1 VKATRGKGKT
11 PANGKSKAKGRKKKG
26 ANAALKQE
34 VPDMKQEESNVQCI
48 TQTGVIPQNCTVRL
62 DETNDN
68 GDKQCNKQDMPSQT
82 DALEITS
89 SHSEATN
96 VSDEAQ
102 PAIVPVT
109 EGKLDSVP
117 FTHTRIK

>member
-34 VPDMKQEESNVQCI
+34 EPDMKQEESNVQCI
-48 TQTGVIPQNCTVRL
+48 TETGVTPQNCTVKL

-68 GDKQCNKQDMPSQT
+68 SDKQCNKQDIQSQT
-82 DALEITS
+82 DALEITP
-89 SHSEATN
+89 SHRETN
-96 VSDEAQ
+96 KVSDETQ
-102 PAIVPVT
+102 PAIVSVT
-109 EGKLDSVP
+109 KGKLDSVP